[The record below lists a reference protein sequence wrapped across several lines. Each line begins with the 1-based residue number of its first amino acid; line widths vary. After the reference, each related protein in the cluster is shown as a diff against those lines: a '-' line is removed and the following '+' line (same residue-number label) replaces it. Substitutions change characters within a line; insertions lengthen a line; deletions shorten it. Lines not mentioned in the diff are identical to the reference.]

1 MECSSYVFCHSS
13 CVLATHYLVILSLLR
28 SLWNH
33 WWSLHCNCL
42 ALIDAIYSQIGPF
55 VALNRTFSSSNDSFT
70 KTQKILRRKMKENIW
85 NFFTN
90 QLSTRS
96 IKCLYRLENRVFER
110 LNRAISKQMKYSGKW
125 LNLSRAIFVWNRTCD
140 FKSNSCYA
148 FVRFRN
154 HSTYDFRPILH
165 TIH

>member
-1 MECSSYVFCHSS
+1 MECNSYVFCHSS
-13 CVLATHYLVILSLLR
+13 CVLATQYLVILSLLR

-33 WWSLHCNCL
+33 RWSLHCNCL
-42 ALIDAIYSQIGPF
+42 ALIDAIYSQIAPF
-55 VALNRTFSSSNDSFT
+55 VALNRTFSSNNDSFT
-70 KTQKILRRKMKENIW
+70 KTQKILRRKMKENI
-85 NFFTN
+85 
-90 QLSTRS
+90 STRS

-110 LNRAISKQMKYSGKW
+110 LNRAISKQMKKSGKW
-125 LNLSRAIFVWNRTCD
+125 LNLSHAIFVWNRTCD
-140 FKSNSCYA
+140 FKSNSCDA